1 LVVDQG
7 ILWRK
12 EVLLRVIEVLVVSG
26 SVAETGLLV
35 RREVGDSWRK
45 ELRRRL
51 HLRIELVV
59 DRKVLKLLVEVVLAL
74 RELVLLRKGAELVNR
89 RLRTLHL
96 LHPSQT
102 VEFSLQLEVAHV
114 VLQYGRE
121 RGPLNIEA

>member
-1 LVVDQG
+1 L
-7 ILWRK
+7 RN
-12 EVLLRVIEVLVVSG
+12 EVLLRVVEVLVVSG
-26 SVAETGLLV
+26 SVAETGLFV
-35 RREVGDSWRK
+35 RREVGDSWCK

-51 HLRIELVV
+51 HLRIELIV

-96 LHPSQT
+96 LHPSQA
-102 VEFSLQLEVAHV
+102 VQFSLQLEVAHV